1 MAGRTTEGSAVEVA
15 RAFLAGELC
24 LIECSVRLASLAHS
38 LVPDWTKDV
47 DFLFF
52 GVLASDTDHLP
63 YGAAA
68 RQYWSASALKDADAE
83 IAIIEEGSRDEAM
96 RGCHSIIERFKNA

>member
-1 MAGRTTEGSAVEVA
+1 MAGRNTEDSVVEVA

-38 LVPDWTKDV
+38 LVPDWTKDA

-52 GVLASDTDHLP
+52 GVLASDADHLP
-63 YGAAA
+63 YGTA
-68 RQYWSASALKDADAE
+68 RQYWSASALEDADAE
-83 IAIIEEGSRDEAM
+83 IARIEEGSRDEAM
-96 RGCHSIIERFKNA
+96 RGCLSIIERFKNA

>member
-1 MAGRTTEGSAVEVA
+1 MPDLPPQRSAVKVA
-15 RAFLAGELC
+15 KAYLAGQLC

-38 LVPDWTKDV
+38 LVPDWTKDE

-63 YGAAA
+63 YGTA
-68 RQYWSASALKDADAE
+68 RLYWSEAALNEADNE
-83 IAIIEEGSRDEAM
+83 IVRIEENSRDEAGRRCM
-96 RGCHSIIERFKNA
+96 HIIERFQNA